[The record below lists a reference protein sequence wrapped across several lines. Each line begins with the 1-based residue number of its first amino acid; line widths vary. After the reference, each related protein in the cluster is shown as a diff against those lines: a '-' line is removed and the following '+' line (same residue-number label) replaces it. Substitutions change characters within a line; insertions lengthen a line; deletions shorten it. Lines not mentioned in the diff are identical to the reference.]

1 MGFFDKLLSFLGV
14 SGKKVNVL
22 VVGLDNSG
30 KTTIIERLKPR
41 PKQSAEVAPTV
52 GFSVDEL
59 QKGSL
64 TFTVFDMSGAGRY
77 RTLWEQYYR
86 EADAVIFVVDSADK
100 LRMVVARDE
109 MEHMLAHPNLR
120 KVPVVFFANKKDLP
134 VAMPPVEI
142 AQAAVTALPPCLGR
156 WALGLDNIKDR
167 PWQIVPSNGLSGEGI
182 DKGVDWLAER
192 LGKQ

>member
-1 MGFFDKLLSFLGV
+1 MGLFDKLLSFLGV

-41 PKQSAEVAPTV
+41 PKQSTEVAPTV

-120 KVPVVFFANKKDLP
+120 KVPVLFFANKKDVP

-142 AQAAVTALPPCLGR
+142 AQ
-156 WALGLDNIKDR
+156 ALGLDNIKDR
-167 PWQIVPSNGLSGEGI
+167 PWQIVPSNGLSGEGV
-182 DKGVDWLAER
+182 DNGVDWLAER
-192 LGKQ
+192 LGRQ

>member
-1 MGFFDKLLSFLGV
+1 MFGM

-41 PKQSAEVAPTV
+41 PKQAAEVAPTV
-52 GFSVDEL
+52 GFSVDEVE
-59 QKGSL
+59 KGPL

-86 EADAVIFVVDSADK
+86 EADAVVFVVDSADK

-109 MEHMLAHPNLR
+109 MDHMLKHPNMR
-120 KVPVVFFANKKDLP
+120 KVPILYFANKKDLP

-142 AQAAVTALPPCLGR
+142 AQV
-156 WALGLDNIKDR
+156 LGLDDIKDR
-167 PWQIVPSNGLSGEGI
+167 PWQIVPSNGLTGDGV
-182 DKGVDWLAER
+182 DKGIDWLAER
-192 LGKQ
+192 LS

>member
-1 MGFFDKLLSFLGV
+1 GAAS
-14 SGKKVNVL
+14 KKVNVL

-41 PKQSAEVAPTV
+41 PRQAAEVAPTV
-52 GFSVDEL
+52 GFTVDEVE
-59 QKGSL
+59 KGPL

-86 EADAVIFVVDSADK
+86 EADAVVFVVDSADK

-109 MEHMLAHPNLR
+109 MEHMLKHSNMR
-120 KVPVVFFANKKDLP
+120 KVPILYFANKKDLP

-142 AQAAVTALPPCLGR
+142 AQA
-156 WALGLDNIKDR
+156 LGLDDIKDR
-167 PWQIVPSNGLSGEGI
+167 PWQIVPSNGLTGEGV
-182 DKGVDWLAER
+182 DKGIDWLAER
-192 LGKQ
+192 LS

>member
-1 MGFFDKLLSFLGV
+1 MGFFDKFLALLGI
-14 SGKKVNVL
+14 SGRKVNVL

-41 PKQSAEVAPTV
+41 PKQSSDVVPTV
-52 GFSVDEL
+52 GFTVEEL
-59 QKGSL
+59 QKGGL

-109 MEHMLAHPNLR
+109 MEHMLRHPNLR
-120 KVPVVFFANKKDLP
+120 KVPVLYFANKKDLP

-142 AQAAVTALPPCLGR
+142 AQA
-156 WALGLDNIKDR
+156 LGLEDIKDR
-167 PWQIVPSNGLSGEGI
+167 PWQIVPSNGLTGEGV
-182 DKGVDWLAER
+182 DQGVEWLSER
-192 LGKQ
+192 LGKP